1 MPPEKTAPIK
11 ITKDMTVQEIV
22 ERFPMTMPVMM
33 KYGIQCFGCHAS
45 TWETLEMGVKGHG
58 MTDEQFA
65 EMLKEMNECV
75 KDYEE

>member
-1 MPPEKTAPIK
+1 MAKNAAVK

-33 KYGIQCFGCHAS
+33 KYGIHCFGCSAS

-58 MTDEQFA
+58 MTDAQLE
-65 EMLKEMNECV
+65 EMLKEMNACV

>member
-1 MPPEKTAPIK
+1 MPPEKTAPVK

-33 KYGIQCFGCHAS
+33 KYGIHCFGCHAS

-58 MTDEQFA
+58 LTDKQLA